1 MDDPI
6 DLRVSTIGR
15 VHPNN
20 EVSVWWYIKDIFGE
34 DFYFVNRQIIH
45 TCCRRKSWTVMT
57 VWCLSILQGRFA
69 FEVTMSCWDTGMTK
83 KRLTPVLIPAVGFT
97 VGKYFIK
104 CSAKTQ
110 KWRLIIRFYFFRT
123 WIVCWR
129 YSLLPILKGFSHD
142 GRKWIHKD
150 HWENKGIFCLNL
162 QVKKNCFILNF
173 RSPIL
178 NESTITY
185 CYRSFPR

>member
-1 MDDPI
+1 
-6 DLRVSTIGR
+6 
-15 VHPNN
+15 
-20 EVSVWWYIKDIFGE
+20 
-34 DFYFVNRQIIH
+34 
-45 TCCRRKSWTVMT
+45 
-57 VWCLSILQGRFA
+57 
-69 FEVTMSCWDTGMTK
+69 MTK

-110 KWRLIIRFYFFRT
+110 KCAFDN
-123 WIVCWR
+123 
-129 YSLLPILKGFSHD
+129 SLLIESFGDAIHACRFLKGFSHN

-162 QVKKNCFILNF
+162 RVKKKIFFLNF

-185 CYRSFPR
+185 CYPSFPQ